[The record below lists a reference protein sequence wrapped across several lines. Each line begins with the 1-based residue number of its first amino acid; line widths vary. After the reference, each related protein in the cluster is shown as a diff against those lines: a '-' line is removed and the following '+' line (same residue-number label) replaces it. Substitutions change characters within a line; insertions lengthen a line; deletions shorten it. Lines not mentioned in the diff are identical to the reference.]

1 MKQIMDRGI
10 LLIYCL
16 SSAFFTEINTGFLTA
31 FLCAVIYSCLHYYT
45 GRRNYR
51 LLSSLL
57 YLLLLIPIP
66 EAALFFPAVLYGS
79 LMDNCRALSVIL
91 GVLPFLRL
99 WKSPWEQLSFL
110 LIGMLLAL
118 LLSYHTLT
126 YTSLEQQFK
135 KIRDDSVERN
145 LLLKEK
151 NQALLEKQDNEIYTA
166 TLRERNRIA
175 REIHDNVGH
184 MLSRSILLTGAARTI
199 SRDPALAPSLEQL
212 ENTLNT
218 AMTNIRESVHDLHD
232 ESINLREAIEGL
244 TEAFTFCP
252 VSLEY
257 DMGYEVPKSV
267 KYCLIA
273 VVKEALNNVMR
284 HSNASQ
290 VHIILREHP
299 ALYQLTAED
308 NGTRKNSGGED
319 GLGLLNMKDRIT
331 ALGGM
336 LHIQPVGGFR
346 IFITIPKR
354 EDC

>member
-1 MKQIMDRGI
+1 
-10 LLIYCL
+10 
-16 SSAFFTEINTGFLTA
+16 
-31 FLCAVIYSCLHYYT
+31 
-45 GRRNYR
+45 
-51 LLSSLL
+51 
-57 YLLLLIPIP
+57 
-66 EAALFFPAVLYGS
+66 
-79 LMDNCRALSVIL
+79 
-91 GVLPFLRL
+91 
-99 WKSPWEQLSFL
+99 
-110 LIGMLLAL
+110 
-118 LLSYHTLT
+118 
-126 YTSLEQQFK
+126 
-135 KIRDDSVERN
+135 
-145 LLLKEK
+145 
-151 NQALLEKQDNEIYTA
+151 
-166 TLRERNRIA
+166 
-175 REIHDNVGH
+175 
-184 MLSRSILLTGAARTI
+184 
-199 SRDPALAPSLEQL
+199 
-212 ENTLNT
+212 
-218 AMTNIRESVHDLHD
+218 MTNIRESVHDLHD

-336 LHIQPVGGFR
+336 LQIQPVGGFR